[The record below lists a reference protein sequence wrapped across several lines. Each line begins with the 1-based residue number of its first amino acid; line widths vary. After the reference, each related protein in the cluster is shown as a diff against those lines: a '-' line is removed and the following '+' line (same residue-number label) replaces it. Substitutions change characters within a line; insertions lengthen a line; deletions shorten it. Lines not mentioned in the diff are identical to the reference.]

1 MPDAVFVSLSGFTEH
16 PLFGCQTLLVC
27 SWKYSKNLW
36 RGKVCVCVCA
46 GGSSAQRCG
55 ERREWVAES
64 ILILWIRPR
73 FLPNEMT
80 FISVNPIWVA
90 KIFISILID
99 ITAAANEA
107 RQDGKIYSGGA
118 CDVCVHR
125 AWLFPSSPA
134 SVTVSFINVVT
145 SLRPPTPT
153 PPHPPLD
160 SFIWQRSQ
168 ASAHSVLKVNRL
180 KWRISTWAFLIKC
193 KFWVKTFRGRRVE
206 TLSQRPRRPRERVFS
221 SGSQYCCWW
230 RLLNPTSISSDWLL
244 GPTCWHRSC
253 QF

>member
-1 MPDAVFVSLSGFTEH
+1 M
-16 PLFGCQTLLVC
+16 LF
-27 SWKYSKNLW
+27 LW
-36 RGKVCVCVCA
+36 AFLALESILCLDTKHYLCVPGNTVKIVEGGRCVCVQ

-80 FISVNPIWVA
+80 FISVHPIWVA

-145 SLRPPTPT
+145 SLRPAPPPTWLFHLAT
-153 PPHPPLD
+153 ITGLR
-160 SFIWQRSQ
+160 SFCPQGQ
-168 ASAHSVLKVNRL
+168 
-180 KWRISTWAFLIKC
+180 
-193 KFWVKTFRGRRVE
+193 
-206 TLSQRPRRPRERVFS
+206 
-221 SGSQYCCWW
+221 
-230 RLLNPTSISSDWLL
+230 
-244 GPTCWHRSC
+244 
-253 QF
+253 